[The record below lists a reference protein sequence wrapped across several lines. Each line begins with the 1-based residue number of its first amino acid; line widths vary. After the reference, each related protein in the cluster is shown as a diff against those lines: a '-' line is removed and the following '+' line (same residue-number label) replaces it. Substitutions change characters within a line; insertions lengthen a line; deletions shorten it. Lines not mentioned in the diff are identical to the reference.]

1 MYECSKSNGNIVV
14 MTKNTC
20 YLRLDRVWNIQV
32 ETTENSIS
40 RFLDF
45 NIFGGSNL
53 PQEIPGGS
61 PLWRSQHF
69 RDIIIYSLKSEAG
82 KAGAMQP
89 PPTLYISWRVIF
101 LFTTIIEASLATY
114 MISGQLSGFPIRYPD
129 FKSLNRFSKGTPG
142 YGVPPRKKNLKD
154 VDKWLL
160 SPKKM

>member
-1 MYECSKSNGNIVV
+1 MIYKV
-14 MTKNTC
+14 
-20 YLRLDRVWNIQV
+20 
-32 ETTENSIS
+32 
-40 RFLDF
+40 
-45 NIFGGSNL
+45 
-53 PQEIPGGS
+53 
-61 PLWRSQHF
+61 

-160 SPKKM
+160 SAKKM